1 MFGCDH
7 CAKSFA
13 TKSSLTRH
21 MQIYSANPPK
31 CKICINND
39 ILRRIRYEYHMRKVH
54 GKQKNQKENNKSLKD
69 FKKSESI
76 KNDQIEQNLH
86 QNLKNNP
93 LFASTSWQTQENAVK
108 RKRQS
113 SETCPAAKKIKTD
126 ATLSKEEQK
135 EFSQLRQQII
145 DLNEMIECILKNE
158 INQPIQKEN
167 DKHTPVENQSEVLPK
182 KLPTSRQSDET
193 EEVRALPKIIVHSVE
208 ILPKFIW

>member
-1 MFGCDH
+1 M
-7 CAKSFA
+7 SR
-13 TKSSLTRH
+13 S
-21 MQIYSANPPK
+21 
-31 CKICINND
+31 
-39 ILRRIRYEYHMRKVH
+39 
-54 GKQKNQKENNKSLKD
+54 KEN
-69 FKKSESI
+69 
-76 KNDQIEQNLH
+76 
-86 QNLKNNP
+86 
-93 LFASTSWQTQENAVK
+93 
-108 RKRQS
+108 
-113 SETCPAAKKIKTD
+113 KTD

-193 EEVRALPKIIVHSVE
+193 EEVRPLPKIIVHSVE

>member
-1 MFGCDH
+1 MEN
-7 CAKSFA
+7 KRIKKKI
-13 TKSSLTRH
+13 TKVL
-21 MQIYSANPPK
+21 
-31 CKICINND
+31 KI
-39 ILRRIRYEYHMRKVH
+39 L
-54 GKQKNQKENNKSLKD
+54 
-69 FKKSESI
+69 KKSESI

-167 DKHTPVENQSEVLPK
+167 DKHTPVENQSEVLRK
-182 KLPTSRQSDET
+182 KLPT
-193 EEVRALPKIIVHSVE
+193 IVNQMKQKKYGHCQNYCS
-208 ILPKFIW
+208 FS

>member
-21 MQIYSANPPK
+21 KLIHSANPPSAK
-31 CKICINND
+31 YVLIMIKFTKD
-39 ILRRIRYEYHMRKVH
+39 QIL
-54 GKQKNQKENNKSLKD
+54 
-69 FKKSESI
+69 KKSESI
-76 KNDQIEQNLH
+76 TNDQIEQNLH

-93 LFASTSWQTQENAVK
+93 LFASTSLQTQGNAVK

-113 SETCPAAKKIKTD
+113 SKTCSRSKEKKMD
-126 ATLSKEEQK
+126 STLSEEEQK

-145 DLNEMIECILKNE
+145 DLNEMIECILKDG

-167 DKHTPVENQSEVLPK
+167 DEHTPVENQSEVLPK
-182 KLPTSRQSDET
+182 KTTNKSSIR
-193 EEVRALPKIIVHSVE
+193 
-208 ILPKFIW
+208 